1 MSKVLKVWCD
11 SGANAFSCFKTEVPI
26 SEFGLTDEEWD
37 GLTDDQKDKYVKD
50 VAWQRLEWGYTEK

>member
-11 SGANAFSCFKTEVPI
+11 SGANVHSCFKTEVRV

-37 GLTDDQKDKYVKD
+37 ALTECQKDEYVKD
-50 VAWQRLEWGYTEK
+50 VAWQRLEWGYAEK